1 LLVSGRFKKGHPM
14 AAAMRAERSE
24 DAGRF
29 AGEPGPIDPE
39 DQPRTIPGGAFEAT
53 KRERLGFVERA
64 VARIAQGDGADAAL
78 REIGAFLL
86 DLLTLVERD
95 PGLELAADDL
105 YDAAAMLAGESRD
118 SAIAD
123 ARRWRLIK
131 DAARRFRER
140 LDAARPGDRARRLGL
155 G

>member
-1 LLVSGRFKKGHPM
+1 
-14 AAAMRAERSE
+14 MRAEISG

-29 AGEPGPIDPE
+29 TDEPGTTGPE
-39 DQPRTIPGGAFEAT
+39 NQSRTIPGSAFEAT
-53 KRERLGFVERA
+53 KQERLGFVERA
-64 VARIAQGDGADAAL
+64 IARIAQGDGGADAAL

-105 YDAAAMLAGESRD
+105 YDAAVMLARESRD
-118 SAIAD
+118 SAVAD

-140 LDAARPGDRARRLGL
+140 LDAAPPGDRARRLGL

>member
-1 LLVSGRFKKGHPM
+1 M
-14 AAAMRAERSE
+14 AAAMRAEMFVG
-24 DAGRF
+24 A
-29 AGEPGPIDPE
+29 PGVVAPVDQARASPADP
-39 DQPRTIPGGAFEAT
+39 FEAM
-53 KRERLGFVERA
+53 KQERLGFVERS
-64 VARIAQGDGADAAL
+64 VARIAQGDVADAAL

-105 YDAAAMLAGESRD
+105 YDAAAMLASGESRD

-123 ARRWRLIK
+123 ARRWRLLK

-140 LDAARPGDRARRLGL
+140 LDAAHPSDRARRLGL